1 MAKHPFL
8 FLLSLSVLS
17 PLAPPPLRAGAAE
30 EQGGAEAPLRVTWK
44 QALERVSARN
54 PSAIIAE
61 QEIVR
66 ADALVRQARGAWL
79 PTLSANGSYQQLN
92 APRIFDGTI
101 TTPERQWNGNL
112 LLNLPLL
119 APLAWVNDAHAQDN
133 RTVAVASAA
142 DVRRELSAAAGRT
155 YLTVV
160 LQHREVEVAERA
172 RQTAAAHYDYAH
184 TRMLTGLGN
193 GVDDARA
200 EQELHTNEAQV
211 KTARTAL
218 VRAQS
223 ALAVLLSEKTL
234 VDAADDDI
242 DLAPPQ
248 SETAGEAAARRPDV
262 RAQQAR
268 REATAHLR
276 RDDWAYYA
284 PTLLAQAEAF
294 RETLTPYQ
302 PGSGWQATLVLSI
315 PLFDGGVRYG
325 IQRERRASDVEA
337 QATLDALLRQV
348 SVEVRAALEVV
359 HNADDALAASR
370 AAATA
375 ANTAAVLADKSYRA
389 GASTNIEVVDAE
401 RQARDAASQV
411 ALAED
416 AARQARLDLL
426 LATGAFP

>member
-1 MAKHPFL
+1 MGKHPFL
-8 FLLSLSVLS
+8 FLLSLWVLW
-17 PLAPPPLRAGAAE
+17 PPAAAAAE
-30 EQGGAEAPLRVTWK
+30 EQGGAEAPLRLTWK
-44 QALERVSARN
+44 QALERVQARN
-54 PSAIIAE
+54 PSAITAE
-61 QEIVR
+61 QEIIR
-66 ADALVRQARGAWL
+66 ADGLVREARGAWL

-92 APRIFDGTI
+92 AARAFEGTI

-142 DVRRELSAAAGRT
+142 DVRRQLSAAVGRT

-172 RQTAAAHYDYAH
+172 RATAAAHYDYAH

-200 EQELHTNEAQV
+200 EQELHTDEAQV

-234 VDAADDDI
+234 VDAADDEV
-242 DLAPPQ
+242 DLAAPQ
-248 SETAGEAAARRPDV
+248 PETAADAAARRPDV

-294 RETLTPYQ
+294 RETVTPFQ
-302 PGSGWQATLVLSI
+302 PGSGWQAAIVLSI

-325 IQRERRASDVEA
+325 IQRERRAGDVEA
-337 QATLDALLRQV
+337 QASLDALLRQV
-348 SVEVRAALEVV
+348 SVEIRAALEVV
-359 HNADDALAASR
+359 HNADDGLGASR